1 MKETHIKLCK
11 YCLPQ
16 AYIFSGEL
24 YHEFIPSGTNPWDMY
39 TYNILLLTMQK
50 KTDIFISSILYDIFE
65 WNWLY
70 LDFKDNR

>member
-50 KTDIFISSILYDIFE
+50 KKPTYS
-65 WNWLY
+65 
-70 LDFKDNR
+70 